1 MNQPTNTDIMLER
14 AAAALRE
21 ARRVAVLT
29 GAGMSAASG
38 LPTYRGRGGLYN
50 ERDIDE
56 GLAIEDILHAYTF
69 ARNPALTWKYIAQI
83 AHAGHGARPNAGHDV
98 LARWERCF
106 DLWVITQNVD
116 GLHAAAGST
125 RLVELHGNL
134 GRLYCID
141 CREPHDYAAID
152 TTRLPPR
159 CRYCDGLVRPDVVLF
174 GELLPDTALSIYER
188 ELARGFDV
196 ILVIGTSAGFPY
208 INEPL
213 LTAQRRGT
221 VIIEINPDETILS
234 DKVDI
239 RLAQAADLA
248 LSALDVRLTAADVR

>member
-1 MNQPTNTDIMLER
+1 M
-14 AAAALRE
+14 
-21 ARRVAVLT
+21 AVLT
-29 GAGMSAASG
+29 GAGMSVASG
-38 LPTYRGRGGLYN
+38 LPTDRGSGGRYN
-50 ERDIDE
+50 EPDVDE

-83 AHAGHGARPNAGHDV
+83 AHAGRGAQPNAGHLV
-98 LARWERCF
+98 LARWERRF

-134 GRLYCID
+134 GRLYCVD
-141 CREPHDYAAID
+141 CREPHDYAALD

-159 CRYCDGLVRPDVVLF
+159 CRHCDGLVRPDVVLF
-174 GELLPDTALSIYER
+174 GELLPDAALAVYER

-208 INEPL
+208 ISEPL
-213 LTAQRRGT
+213 QAAQRRGS
-221 VIIEINPDETILS
+221 VIIEINPDETTMS
-234 DKVDI
+234 EMVDI

-248 LSALDVRLTAADVR
+248 LSALDARLTVVGLP